1 MPNDEDMAGYP
12 PELVSRNRRAAAEH
26 AELDIGR
33 GGRMTE
39 ETSEALRRWDALPE
53 GLRHP
58 KNLAMLAIEHLVLPD
73 DHPCRILVLQDADYR
88 NPKVS
93 VFVELPGDAERTVEI
108 LDGDD
113 PLALAARIRDAADD
127 LVDGW
132 PAA

>member
-1 MPNDEDMAGYP
+1 
-12 PELVSRNRRAAAEH
+12 
-26 AELDIGR
+26 
-33 GGRMTE
+33 MTE

-93 VFVELPGDAERTVEI
+93 DC
-108 LDGDD
+108 DG
-113 PLALAARIRDAADD
+113 PLFAGQPCTPKPRLISI
-127 LVDGW
+127 
-132 PAA
+132 